1 MTTLQVLEQCARERL
16 VELDLEV
23 RRLRDYGDTRGAIKA
38 AQKAGKAREALK
50 KFLDDRKAAALDKA
64 QHESGIT
71 VQERLPDVH

>member
-38 AQKAGKAREALK
+38 AQKAGKVREAL

-64 QHESGIT
+64 RHESGIT